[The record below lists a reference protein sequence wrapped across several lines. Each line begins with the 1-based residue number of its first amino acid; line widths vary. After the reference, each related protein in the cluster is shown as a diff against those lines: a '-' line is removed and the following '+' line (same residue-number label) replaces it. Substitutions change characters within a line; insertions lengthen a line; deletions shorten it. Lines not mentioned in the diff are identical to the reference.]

1 VESRIRP
8 AAVTARG
15 WGWRHASRQRFAV
28 SEVNL
33 VIEPGERLLL
43 LGPSG
48 SGKSTLLRGLAG
60 VLGGA
65 DEGDTVGELLVDGRP
80 TRESRGRSALV
91 LQDPDS
97 QIVMGRVGDEVAFG
111 CENLG
116 VPRDEIWR
124 RVGRALSDV
133 GLCVPMEHPTHS
145 LSGGHKQRLALA
157 TALAMQPG
165 LLLLD
170 EPTANL
176 DPAGV
181 VGVRDAVGR
190 ACDRTGT
197 TLVVVEHRVAVW
209 RHLVTRVVALDRHGR
224 VIANG
229 DVDTVLA
236 EQADDLAAAGVWV
249 PGLGADGAS
258 PCSARGVPADGGV
271 SIPAPAPVP
280 ALAAS
285 GLAIGFPR
293 HPPLHRALDFVIP
306 TARATV
312 ITGPNGLGK
321 STLALTLGGLLAPVD
336 GRVNLS
342 AALRAGLP
350 GEPHRWRSRDLLT
363 RIGTVFQ
370 EPEHQFVASTV
381 QREVETSLR
390 VLRLSPPVIEKRVSA
405 LLERLRLDHLAA
417 ANPYTLS
424 GGEQRRLTVASVLVA
439 KPRVMI
445 LDEPT
450 FGQDRHAWCELVGM
464 LRELVAEGITLISV
478 SHDDAYVELL
488 GEVRLELTASG
499 LVGISGAVGLSDLA
513 GSPGAAEG
521 SGVVGL
527 SDLAGSPGAAEA
539 SGVS

>member
-1 VESRIRP
+1 MENRIRP

-15 WGWRHASRQRFAV
+15 WGWRHAGRQRFAV

-33 VIEPGERLLL
+33 VLEPGERVLL

-116 VPRDEIWR
+116 VPRDGIWR

-133 GLCVPMEHPTHS
+133 GLRVPMEHPTHS

-181 VGVRDAVGR
+181 VEVRDAVGR

-209 RHLVTRVVALDRHGR
+209 QHLVTRVVALDRRGR
-224 VIANG
+224 VIADG
-229 DVDTVLA
+229 DVKTILT
-236 EQADDLAAAGVWV
+236 EQAGDLAAAGVWV
-249 PGLGADGAS
+249 PGLGADEAP
-258 PCSARGVPADGGV
+258 PCPARDVPARDV
-271 SIPAPAPVP
+271 PAAAPA
-280 ALAAS
+280 LEAS

-293 HPPLHRALDFVIP
+293 HPPLHRALNFVIP
-306 TARATV
+306 TARTTV

-321 STLALTLGGLLAPVD
+321 STLALTLGGLLAPVA

-390 VLRLSPPVIEKRVSA
+390 ALRLSPPVIEKRVSA

-499 LVGISGAVGLSDLA
+499 LAGISDATGLPSLAGSPSAAKASGVVGLPSLA
-513 GSPGAAEG
+513 GSPGAT
-521 SGVVGL
+521 
-527 SDLAGSPGAAEA
+527 EA